1 VGKLIRKKCNVCK
14 SDKLI
19 DSLDVLSIYVDRG
32 TPDNHKATYKNTADE
47 YVNVK
52 AGNIVAT
59 IQEMPHLVFER
70 KEKDLKIK
78 LEISLEEA
86 LLGFKRT
93 ITHLDGHKVEVNRE
107 NQVTKPGL
115 MIRIKKEGMP
125 VF

>member
-1 VGKLIRKKCNVCK
+1 
-14 SDKLI
+14 
-19 DSLDVLSIYVDRG
+19 
-32 TPDNHKATYKNTADE
+32 
-47 YVNVK
+47 
-52 AGNIVAT
+52 
-59 IQEMPHLVFER
+59 MPHLVFER